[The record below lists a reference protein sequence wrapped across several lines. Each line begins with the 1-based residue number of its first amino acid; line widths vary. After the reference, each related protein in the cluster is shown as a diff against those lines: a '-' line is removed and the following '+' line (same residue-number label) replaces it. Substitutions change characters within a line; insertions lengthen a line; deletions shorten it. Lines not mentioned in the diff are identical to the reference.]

1 MSSIHGQNFNVN
13 DLRVDTL
20 QIKLS
25 LVQIIAQAFN
35 YSLQSTL

>member
-20 QIKLS
+20 QTKLS
-25 LVQIIAQAFN
+25 FVQDNDQAFN
-35 YSLQSTL
+35 YSLH